1 MTIKSNRWKA
11 AFPNYW
17 TLRCKTASTR
27 TFFYEKNQAANYTSS
42 SSQFFFSWK
51 IFYFFKDLLRN
62 NRKKKSASTVT
73 FPFGNLSSINPITEL
88 FSTIKIVRKFLL
100 MNLQCVFLKNR
111 FQKLFKKIFFFVL
124 SCTFFQKAHSAE
136 FPQCWFH
143 FSCLCVPG
151 VLSRSKAIW
160 WWLGHIKLRSSELG
174 S

>member
-27 TFFYEKNQAANYTSS
+27 TFFYEKNQAANYTLS

-73 FPFGNLSSINPITEL
+73 FLFGNLSSINPITEL

-111 FQKLFKKIFFFVL
+111 FQKSFKKIFFL
-124 SCTFFQKAHSAE
+124 SCLVPFFRRHIQLNSHSADSISLVYA
-136 FPQCWFH
+136 FLVSSQGP
-143 FSCLCVPG
+143 
-151 VLSRSKAIW
+151 
-160 WWLGHIKLRSSELG
+160 KLFGGDLDI
-174 S
+174 